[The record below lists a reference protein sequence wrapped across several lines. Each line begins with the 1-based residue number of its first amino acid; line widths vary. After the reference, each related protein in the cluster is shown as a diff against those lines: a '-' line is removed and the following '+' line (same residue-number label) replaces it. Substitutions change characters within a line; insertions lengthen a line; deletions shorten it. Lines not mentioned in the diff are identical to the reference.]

1 MVERMITRTLQ
12 RRPATTTGR
21 LGALLVSAALVL
33 GACGGPPRG
42 QQVLV
47 VGDSITRLLADDFAN
62 RDGGRFDFTVRA
74 ADGATSVD
82 MLPYVFEVGDVP
94 FGQVVI
100 DLGTNDVVQD
110 VDHAATITTIEEMI
124 GLFPTAECIH
134 VVTVN
139 EHRVSPDGTDVVSD
153 IRDLNA
159 SLHAL
164 ADAYEHVA
172 LIDWSAEVGA
182 YLEDGEPDGPLTWD
196 TVHPTE
202 LGQQKLI
209 QLEVEQLKSCGRWP
223 FG

>member
-1 MVERMITRTLQ
+1 MDQ
-12 RRPATTTGR
+12 RRGR
-21 LGALLVSAALVL
+21 SASRPVLRVGVVASVVLLTAV
-33 GACGGPPRG
+33 ACGGPPRG
-42 QQVLV
+42 QHVLV
-47 VGDSITRLLADDFAN
+47 VGDSITRLLADDFAQ

-74 ADGATSVD
+74 LDGATSVD
-82 MLPYVFEVGDVP
+82 MLPYVREVDDVS

-110 VDHAATITTIEEMI
+110 VGHEATVTAIEEMI
-124 GLFPTAECIH
+124 DLFPTAECIH
-134 VVTVN
+134 LVTVN
-139 EHRVSPDGTDVVSD
+139 EHRISPEGTDVVPE
-153 IRDLNA
+153 IQALNA

-164 ADAYEHVA
+164 ADAHEQVR
-172 LIDWSAEVGA
+172 LIDWSSEVGA
-182 YLEDGEPDGPLTWD
+182 YLDDGEPDGPLTWD